1 MKVPQ
6 LFVYSE
12 IPTEFLSKQKTQSVY
27 LCYNERKRACEG
39 EAFAQRAAKCD
50 HKLCLWYNKQIY
62 AWESEALIQRA
73 AKGELL

>member
-50 HKLCLWYNKQIY
+50 HKLCLWYNRRCK
-62 AWESEALIQRA
+62 SELEGA
-73 AKGELL
+73 AKGAVSFAT